1 MRTLRLRST
10 APYSAVCD
18 WRGHNG
24 RRRRAIRTSR
34 AAFPVDSA
42 RIAAWRCTVCSL
54 LDGTRQQARRSEPG
68 RRPCRRCCKW
78 GVQAHTT
85 ATCRCVCGAGGGRRA
100 VASGAGATCLA
111 THASARTV
119 IVARAAERIRAL
131 TIGSSGTHSGADTAV
146 ISVEIAI
153 KVNITIACITAIPV
167 PATVPCVIQVNRKR
181 ILPMESRQGANV
193 ALPSTRQQTQQQ
205 ARYATHGTRN
215 ERQRSA
221 ELQRGAHSQ
230 GTHHLSVRGLQAQQQ
245 CTNSEDAQVEHRKVE
260 GADEEGR

>member
-1 MRTLRLRST
+1 M
-10 APYSAVCD
+10 
-18 WRGHNG
+18 
-24 RRRRAIRTSR
+24 
-34 AAFPVDSA
+34 
-42 RIAAWRCTVCSL
+42 
-54 LDGTRQQARRSEPG
+54 
-68 RRPCRRCCKW
+68 
-78 GVQAHTT
+78 
-85 ATCRCVCGAGGGRRA
+85 CGAGGGRRA

-111 THASARTV
+111 THASSRTV
-119 IVARAAERIRAL
+119 VVARATERIRAL

-146 ISVEIAI
+146 IGIEIAI
-153 KVNITIACITAIPV
+153 KVNITIACITAIPIPV
-167 PATVPCVIQVNRKR
+167 PATVPGATQVNREC
-181 ILPMESRQGANV
+181 IWPMESRQGANV

-245 CTNSEDAQVEHRKVE
+245 CTNSEDAQVEHRQVE